1 MKSRSIAAAL
11 GIAVSTIAV
20 TASYAD
26 DVMQNDPTRAASLME
41 LARCRD
47 VTVDTQRLA
56 CFDRAVAA
64 LDTAERSGEVVVM
77 DRAQVRAAN
86 RQLFGFQITNPF
98 AGTTAAGNV
107 EPEIEAIET
116 TLVSATIS
124 GEGKWVFRLA
134 DGSEWRQIDSG
145 SIRFRNR
152 EGEAVRVRRASLGS
166 YMLTTEGSRA
176 VRVRRQ

>member
-1 MKSRSIAAAL
+1 MKFRVVTVVL
-11 GIAVSTIAV
+11 GTAISTIAV
-20 TASYAD
+20 TASHAND
-26 DVMQNDPTRAASLME
+26 ILPNDPTRAASLIE

-47 VTVDTQRLA
+47 VTIDTQRLA
-56 CFDRAVAA
+56 CFDRAAAA

-116 TLVSATIS
+116 SLLSATTS
-124 GEGKWVFRLA
+124 GDGKWVFRLT

-145 SIRFRNR
+145 SVRFRNR